1 MKLSTP
7 FSDETQPQHS
17 TRASHDG
24 WKQENTQARLLI
36 EYKYITCL
44 LDLEIAR
51 QTECAYSVTEEA
63 PKHISKHII
72 CTDI

>member
-1 MKLSTP
+1 MNLSIH
-7 FSDETQPQHS
+7 FSDERQPKDP
-17 TRASHDG
+17 TNASHDG
-24 WKQENTQARLLI
+24 WKQENTQACLLI

-51 QTECAYSVTEEA
+51 QTECAHSVPEEA